1 MKKKLFIS
9 NLAWDHKDFFKVEKL
24 IKQYQFE
31 GLDIAPLKIKND
43 WNVDGDQFYR
53 RGMLVEGQNVRAVI
67 CFGKGLNVY
76 EIQHKKGPRLRKER
90 NYRLKLIDNP
100 NEKKTYTVQTNH
112 SNFPKFEQ
120 KVRFY

>member
-1 MKKKLFIS
+1 MALRLKLKMIGMWTETNF
-9 NLAWDHKDFFKVEKL
+9 
-24 IKQYQFE
+24 
-31 GLDIAPLKIKND
+31 
-43 WNVDGDQFYR
+43 R

-100 NEKKTYTVQTNH
+100 YE
-112 SNFPKFEQ
+112 
-120 KVRFY
+120 